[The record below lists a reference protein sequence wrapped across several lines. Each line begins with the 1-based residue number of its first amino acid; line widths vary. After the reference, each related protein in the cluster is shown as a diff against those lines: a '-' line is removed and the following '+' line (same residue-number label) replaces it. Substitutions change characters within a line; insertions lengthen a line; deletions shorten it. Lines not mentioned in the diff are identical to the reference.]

1 MSDIIHLLP
10 DSVANQIAAGEVIQ
24 RPASAVKEM
33 LENAIDAGATQIDLV
48 IKDAGKTLIQVTDNG
63 CGLSATD
70 ARMAFERHAT
80 SKIQSVNDLFSI
92 RTMGFRGEALA
103 SIAAIAQVEL
113 KSRMTGEEL
122 GTCLKIEGSEV
133 KDQEFCQCPAG
144 TSILVKNLFYN
155 VPARRKFLKS
165 NNVELRHI
173 LEEFQRVALANANI
187 FFSLFNNGKPV
198 FQLRPGSLKERIVAL
213 FGQNFKQRLIPV
225 GQDLETMTIS
235 GFVGKPEFAK
245 KIRGEQYFFV
255 NQRFMKHPYL
265 NHAVDNAFDQLL
277 PEKAY
282 PAYFIFIDIDPGEID
297 INIHPTK
304 TEIKFQDEKV
314 MYSVLRSAVKAALG
328 KFSIT
333 PSLDFSKD
341 PSLDF
346 KMPSR
351 ETPIRQP
358 GLKLNPDYNPFKS
371 HQKDIPERVKHNQE
385 NWETLYPEKN
395 EPKHIAPSPEIS
407 GKEQA
412 GKIEFE
418 TENEDFGT
426 DRFFQLHNAYILT
439 QVKSGLMV
447 IDQQNAHERIL
458 YERYLNLLGKR
469 QALSQQEL
477 FPVKIKF
484 PPAEAELLD
493 ELMAELNMLG
503 FIIKP
508 DQDEK
513 FQFIVHGTPSGL
525 KQQNVAGLIEGIID
539 NYKTNMLE
547 LNLDKKYNLARA
559 LAKNMSIKS
568 GRKLQQ
574 IEMKSMIESLFACQ
588 VPDVSIDGDLVIRII
603 PLQELMHIERH
614 DSEQNHESRS

>member
-1 MSDIIHLLP
+1 MPDIIHLLP
-10 DSVANQIAAGEVIQ
+10 DAVANQIAAGEVIQ
-24 RPASAVKEM
+24 RPASAVKEL
-33 LENAIDAGATQIDLV
+33 LENAIDAGANQIELV

-63 CGLSATD
+63 CGLSAID

-113 KSRMTGEEL
+113 KSRMTDEEL

-133 KDQEFCQCPAG
+133 KEQDFCQCPAG
-144 TSILVKNLFYN
+144 TSMLVKNLFYN

-173 LEEFQRVALANANI
+173 LEEFQRVALAHADLS
-187 FFSLFNNGKPV
+187 FSLFNNGKPV
-198 FQLRPGSLKERIVAL
+198 FQLRPGSMKERVVAL

-225 GQDLETMTIS
+225 EQELEKLSIT

-255 NQRFMKHPYL
+255 NQRFMKHAYL

-304 TEIKFQDEKV
+304 TEIKFQDEKM

-333 PSLDFSKD
+333 PSFDFEKD

-346 KMPSR
+346 QMPSR

-358 GLKLNPDYNPFKS
+358 GIKINPNYNPFES
-371 HQKDIPERVKHNQE
+371 QQNTTSPRIKHNQE
-385 NWETLYPEKN
+385 NWEKLYPERA
-395 EPKHIAPSPEIS
+395 EPQSFPSAPQRP
-407 GKEQA
+407 GLEQTE
-412 GKIEFE
+412 KLEFE
-418 TENEDFGT
+418 TENEEADH
-426 DRFFQLHNAYILT
+426 FFQLHNAYILT

-458 YERYLNLLGKR
+458 YERYLNLLGNR

-477 FPVKIKF
+477 FPVKVSF
-484 PPAEAELLD
+484 PPAEAELLS
-493 ELMAELNMLG
+493 ELMSELNMLG
-503 FIIKP
+503 FIIEP
-508 DQDEK
+508 DPDEK

-525 KQQNVAGLIEGIID
+525 KQQNVAELIEGIVD

-547 LNLDKKYNLARA
+547 LNLDKKYNLARS
-559 LAKNMSIKS
+559 LAKNMSIKR
-568 GRKLQQ
+568 GKKLQQ

-588 VPDVSIDGDLVIRII
+588 VPDVSIDGGLVIRII
-603 PLQELMHIERH
+603 TLQQLMHFEEAGT
-614 DSEQNHESRS
+614 EQNNETES

>member
-1 MSDIIHLLP
+1 MPDIIHLLP

-24 RPASAVKEM
+24 RPASAVKEL
-33 LENAIDAGATQIDLV
+33 LENAIDAGANQIELV

-63 CGLSATD
+63 CGMSATD

-92 RTMGFRGEALA
+92 RTMGFRGEAMA

-113 KSRMTGEEL
+113 KSRMTDEEL

-144 TSILVKNLFYN
+144 TTILVKNLFFN

-173 LEEFQRVALANANI
+173 LEEFQRVSLANPDI
-187 FFSLFNNGKPV
+187 SFSLYNNGKPV
-198 FQLRPGSLKERIVAL
+198 FQLRPGSTKERIVAL
-213 FGQNFKQRLIPV
+213 FGQNFKQRLIPIE
-225 GQDLETMTIS
+225 QDLEKIKIS

-255 NQRFMKHPYL
+255 NQRFMKHAYL

-314 MYSVLRSAVKAALG
+314 MYSILRSAVKAALG

-333 PSLDFSKD
+333 PSLDFEKD

-346 KMPSR
+346 MMPSK
-351 ETPIRQP
+351 ETPISQP
-358 GLKLNPDYNPFKS
+358 GVKVNPNFNPFE
-371 HQKDIPERVKHNQE
+371 QQNQDIPQRVKRNQE
-385 NWETLYPEKN
+385 NWERLYPEA
-395 EPKHIAPSPEIS
+395 EERSTFSPPPSVKSTQQPE
-407 GKEQA
+407 
-412 GKIEFE
+412 KIQFE
-418 TENEDFGT
+418 TENDDFGS
-426 DRFFQLHNAYILT
+426 DHFFQLHNTYILS

-458 YERYLNLLGKR
+458 YERYLNLLGRR

-493 ELMAELNMLG
+493 ELMSELNMLG

-508 DQDEK
+508 DPNED
-513 FQFIVHGTPSGL
+513 FQFVVQGTPSGL
-525 KQQNVAGLIEGIID
+525 KLQNVADLIEGIIE

-547 LNLDKKYNLARA
+547 LNLDKKYNLARS
-559 LAKNMSIKS
+559 LAKNMSIKR
-568 GRKLQQ
+568 GKKLQQ

-588 VPDVSIDGDLVIRII
+588 VPDVSIDGELVIRII
-603 PLQELMHIERH
+603 RLNDLMQIERP
-614 DSEQNHESRS
+614 DSEQNTETES